1 MTNSRAP
8 LSQPK
13 GAPVSA
19 QNKATVTAQRLAAK
33 LTAAVALHQQG
44 RLAQAQLVYTEILQ
58 AQPRH
63 FDALQLMATIALQQ
77 NNPAAALLLFEQA
90 LKINPDNAVVL
101 SNQASTLLALK
112 RPEDAL
118 KSCDRALKSQ
128 PDNTDA
134 LSNRGNALSA
144 LNRAA
149 EALVSYDRALEIKPD
164 HPETLSNR
172 GATLRHLGL
181 LSESLESYDRAL
193 QLKPNYPMALSNRGN
208 TLRALGR
215 PLEALASLE
224 RALLSQPDYADA
236 LSGCAAALMDLRRP
250 EEALA
255 SCEQALQLKPDHP
268 EALSNRGTALWAMNR
283 NAEALVSYDRA
294 LKIKPDYLEA
304 LSNWGVALRTLGR
317 PLEAIQI
324 YERALQIKPDY
335 AEVHWNEALCWL
347 MLGEFELG
355 WQKYEWRWKKESGLS
370 AARNFPQ
377 PLWLGKEPLG
387 GKTLLLHAEQ
397 GLGDTI
403 QFCRYA
409 KQVAALGAR
418 VVLEVQPALKS
429 LLQGLEGVSL
439 LLERGERLPDF
450 DYHCPLMSLP
460 LAFEADLSNISGATY
475 LQSEPAKRQQWQAR
489 LGTSSKKR
497 IGLVWSGSTGH
508 KNDHNRSLSLQ
519 QLTPLIGDQAQY
531 YCLQKEL
538 RPADQAALVNTPGIQ
553 FLGDSLKD
561 FSDTAAVVELM
572 DLVIT
577 VDTSVAHLAGA
588 MGKEVWILLPYS
600 PDWRWLLGRSDSPWY
615 GSVRLFRQTAMG
627 DWGGVL
633 GQVQE
638 ALADRLK

>member
-1 MTNSRAP
+1 MINSRAP
-8 LSQPK
+8 LPQPK
-13 GAPVSA
+13 GAPASA
-19 QNKATVTAQRLAAK
+19 QNEATVTAQRLAAK

-44 RLAQAQLVYTEILQ
+44 RQAQAKLVYTEILQ
-58 AQPRH
+58 AQPQH
-63 FDALQLMATIALQQ
+63 FDALQLMATIELQQ

-90 LKINPDNAVVL
+90 LKINPDIAAVL
-101 SNQASTLLALK
+101 SNQSSTLLALK

-128 PDNTDA
+128 PVNADA
-134 LSNRGNALSA
+134 LSNRGNALAA

-164 HPETLSNR
+164 YPEALSNR
-172 GATLRHLGL
+172 GAALRHLGL
-181 LSESLESYDRAL
+181 LSEALESYDRAL
-193 QLKPNYPMALSNRGN
+193 KLKPDYPMALNNRGN

-215 PLEALASLE
+215 PLQGLDSLE
-224 RALLSQPDYADA
+224 RALQIQPDYSEA
-236 LSGCAAALMDLRRP
+236 LRNRGSILRDLKRPGEALASYERALNIQPAYHEALIERAAALLDLKRP

-255 SCEQALQLKPDHP
+255 SY
-268 EALSNRGTALWAMNR
+268 
-283 NAEALVSYDRA
+283 VRA
-294 LKIKPDYLEA
+294 LKVKPDF
-304 LSNWGVALRTLGR
+304 
-317 PLEAIQI
+317 
-324 YERALQIKPDY
+324 
-335 AEVHWNEALCWL
+335 AEVHWNEALCRL

-355 WQKYEWRWKKESGLS
+355 WLKYEWRWKTIHFVPAL
-370 AARNFPQ
+370 RNFPQ

-387 GKTLLLHAEQ
+387 GKTILLHAEQ

-409 KQVAALGAR
+409 KQVEALGAT

-429 LLQGLEGVSL
+429 LLQGLECVSL
-439 LLERGERLPDF
+439 VIGKGERLPDF
-450 DYHCPLMSLP
+450 DYHCPLLSLP
-460 LAFEADLSNISGATY
+460 LAFQADLSNISGAAY
-475 LQSEPAKRQQWQAR
+475 LQSEPAKRQQWQAQ
-489 LGTSSKKR
+489 LGPASKTR

-508 KNDHNRSLSLQ
+508 KDDRSRSLSLEQ
-519 QLTPLIGDQAQY
+519 IIPLISDQGQY

-538 RPADQAALVNTPGIQ
+538 RPADLATLKNTPGIT

-600 PDWRWLLGRSDSPWY
+600 SDWRWLLKRSDSPWY
-615 GSVRLFRQTAMG
+615 GSTRLFRQTALG
-627 DWGGVL
+627 DWAGVL
-633 GQVQE
+633 GQVQD
-638 ALADRLK
+638 ALTKRLK